1 MRRHPLLHHKPPLLS
16 SNNPN
21 TSTFHPIPKQTSKM
35 KYFTVSALLALAS
48 LGAAADFKLET
59 WSGTDCKNGDHLTWS
74 APKHVGPGSCQFMA
88 NVKSLK
94 VDSLLSHCTGKKG
107 LRWSE

>member
-1 MRRHPLLHHKPPLLS
+1 
-16 SNNPN
+16 
-21 TSTFHPIPKQTSKM
+21 M

-94 VDSLLSHCTGKKG
+94 VDSLLSHCTATVYTDANCSKNAKAARVGQCVQFGGMMK
-107 LRWSE
+107 SFSVDCTA